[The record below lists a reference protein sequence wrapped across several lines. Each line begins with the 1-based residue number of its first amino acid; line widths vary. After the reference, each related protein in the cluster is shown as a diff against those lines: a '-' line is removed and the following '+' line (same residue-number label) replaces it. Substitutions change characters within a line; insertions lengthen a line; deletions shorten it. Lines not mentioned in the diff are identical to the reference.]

1 MSDLLTRRVTACVTR
16 PIQYDAFEYE
26 TCHGSRVE
34 YIELLLL
41 LLFGQGRLS
50 SAPMKESQRILSR
63 HRRSTNTSV
72 HIQLAPSIMFVPNL
86 PSVAKRKR
94 AVDEHEH
101 EEHSPTKLVPRRD
114 SILKSEVKPSVRAN
128 IEHDDQELSGDEE
141 PEEEQQ
147 RISIRDLMKNTRTG
161 KPTKAALERIVRL

>member
-50 SAPMKESQRILSR
+50 SAPVKESQLILSR

-72 HIQLAPSIMFVPNL
+72 HIYN
-86 PSVAKRKR
+86 
-94 AVDEHEH
+94 
-101 EEHSPTKLVPRRD
+101 
-114 SILKSEVKPSVRAN
+114 
-128 IEHDDQELSGDEE
+128 
-141 PEEEQQ
+141 
-147 RISIRDLMKNTRTG
+147 
-161 KPTKAALERIVRL
+161 